1 MRKPNDITLKQAIDK
16 LLNHYKLR
24 GKFDETG
31 IVAMWPEIMGTA
43 VANRTKQI
51 YVHQRKLFVRIES
64 SVVKNELLIAQR
76 KGPSKPHVIARLQA
90 LLERLGLEELKER
103 FFVPTT
109 GRVSQSELKESSI

>member
-1 MRKPNDITLKQAIDK
+1 MRKPNDITLKQAIEK

-51 YVHQRKLFVRIES
+51 YVHQKKLFVRIES
-64 SVVKNELLIAQR
+64 SVVKNELLIVKSAIVDKLNEKTGSQ
-76 KGPSKPHVIARLQA
+76 VITDIVFL
-90 LLERLGLEELKER
+90 
-103 FFVPTT
+103 
-109 GRVSQSELKESSI
+109 

>member
-1 MRKPNDITLKQAIDK
+1 MRKPNDITLKQAIEK

-64 SVVKNELLIAQR
+64 SVVKNELLIVKSAIVDKLNEKTGSQ
-76 KGPSKPHVIARLQA
+76 VITDIIFL
-90 LLERLGLEELKER
+90 
-103 FFVPTT
+103 
-109 GRVSQSELKESSI
+109 

>member
-31 IVAMWPEIMGTA
+31 VVTMWPEIMGTA

-51 YVHQRKLFVRIES
+51 YVHQKKLFVRIES
-64 SVVKNELLIAQR
+64 SVVKNELLIVKSAIVDKLNEKIGSQ
-76 KGPSKPHVIARLQA
+76 VITDIIFL
-90 LLERLGLEELKER
+90 
-103 FFVPTT
+103 
-109 GRVSQSELKESSI
+109 

>member
-24 GKFDETG
+24 GKLVETG

-51 YVHQRKLFVRIES
+51 YIHQKKLFVRIES
-64 SVVKNELLIAQR
+64 SVVKNELLIVKSAIVDKLNEKSGSQ
-76 KGPSKPHVIARLQA
+76 VITDIVFL
-90 LLERLGLEELKER
+90 
-103 FFVPTT
+103 
-109 GRVSQSELKESSI
+109 

>member
-31 IVAMWPEIMGTA
+31 IVAMWPEIMGSA

-51 YVHQRKLFVRIES
+51 YIHQKKLFVRIES
-64 SVVKNELLIAQR
+64 SVVKNELLMVKSAIVD
-76 KGPSKPHVIARLQA
+76 KLNEKSGSKVITDIVFL
-90 LLERLGLEELKER
+90 
-103 FFVPTT
+103 
-109 GRVSQSELKESSI
+109 

>member
-51 YVHQRKLFVRIES
+51 YIHQKKLFVRIES
-64 SVVKNELLIAQR
+64 SVVKNELLIVKSAIVDKLNEKSGSQ
-76 KGPSKPHVIARLQA
+76 VITDIVFL
-90 LLERLGLEELKER
+90 
-103 FFVPTT
+103 
-109 GRVSQSELKESSI
+109 

>member
-31 IVAMWPEIMGTA
+31 VVAMWPEIMGTA

-51 YVHQRKLFVRIES
+51 YIHQRKLFVRIES
-64 SVVKNELLIAQR
+64 SVVKNELLIVKSAIVDKLNEKAGSQ
-76 KGPSKPHVIARLQA
+76 VITDIVFL
-90 LLERLGLEELKER
+90 
-103 FFVPTT
+103 
-109 GRVSQSELKESSI
+109 

>member
-31 IVAMWPEIMGTA
+31 ILAMWPEIMGSA

-51 YVHQRKLFVRIES
+51 YIHQKKLFVRIES
-64 SVVKNELLIAQR
+64 SVVKNELLMVKSAIVDKLNEKSGSQ
-76 KGPSKPHVIARLQA
+76 VITDIVFL
-90 LLERLGLEELKER
+90 
-103 FFVPTT
+103 
-109 GRVSQSELKESSI
+109 

>member
-1 MRKPNDITLKQAIDK
+1 MRKPNDITLKQAIEK

-51 YVHQRKLFVRIES
+51 YIHQRKLFVRIES
-64 SVVKNELLIAQR
+64 SVVKNELLIVKSAIVDKLNEKTGSQ
-76 KGPSKPHVIARLQA
+76 VITDIVFL
-90 LLERLGLEELKER
+90 
-103 FFVPTT
+103 
-109 GRVSQSELKESSI
+109 

>member
-1 MRKPNDITLKQAIDK
+1 MRKPNDITLKQAIEK

-31 IVAMWPEIMGTA
+31 IVAIWPEIMGTA

-64 SVVKNELLIAQR
+64 SVVKNELLIVKSAIVDKLNEKTGSQ
-76 KGPSKPHVIARLQA
+76 VITDIVFL
-90 LLERLGLEELKER
+90 
-103 FFVPTT
+103 
-109 GRVSQSELKESSI
+109 

>member
-51 YVHQRKLFVRIES
+51 YIHQKKLFVRIES
-64 SVVKNELLIAQR
+64 SVVKNELLIVKSAIID
-76 KGPSKPHVIARLQA
+76 KLNEKSGSNVITDIVFL
-90 LLERLGLEELKER
+90 
-103 FFVPTT
+103 
-109 GRVSQSELKESSI
+109 

>member
-31 IVAMWPEIMGTA
+31 IVAMWPDIMGTA

-51 YVHQRKLFVRIES
+51 YIHQKKLFVRIES
-64 SVVKNELLIAQR
+64 SVVKNELLMVKSAIVDKLNEKAGSQ
-76 KGPSKPHVIARLQA
+76 VITDIVFL
-90 LLERLGLEELKER
+90 
-103 FFVPTT
+103 
-109 GRVSQSELKESSI
+109 

>member
-1 MRKPNDITLKQAIDK
+1 MRKPNDITLKQAIEK

-64 SVVKNELLIAQR
+64 SVVKNELLIVKSAIVDKLNEKAGSQ
-76 KGPSKPHVIARLQA
+76 VITDIIFL
-90 LLERLGLEELKER
+90 
-103 FFVPTT
+103 
-109 GRVSQSELKESSI
+109 

>member
-31 IVAMWPEIMGTA
+31 ILAMWPEIMGTA

-51 YVHQRKLFVRIES
+51 YIHQKKLFVRIES
-64 SVVKNELLIAQR
+64 SVVKNELLMVKSAIVDKLNEKAGSQ
-76 KGPSKPHVIARLQA
+76 VIIDIVFL
-90 LLERLGLEELKER
+90 
-103 FFVPTT
+103 
-109 GRVSQSELKESSI
+109 

>member
-31 IVAMWPEIMGTA
+31 ILVMWPEIMGSA

-51 YVHQRKLFVRIES
+51 YIHQKKLFVRIES
-64 SVVKNELLIAQR
+64 SVVKNELLMVKSAIVDKLNEKAGSQ
-76 KGPSKPHVIARLQA
+76 VITDIVFL
-90 LLERLGLEELKER
+90 
-103 FFVPTT
+103 
-109 GRVSQSELKESSI
+109 